1 MTAQE
6 LFDEAAAEHLS
17 RPDVGLG
24 RMLRSD
30 GLKVNGKV
38 FALLVDDRLV
48 VKVPAKQAS
57 ALVAAGEAE
66 AFRSGG
72 GRTMREWVSVA
83 PDREAWRRLMADA
96 IAYVESLTPS

>member
-1 MTAQE
+1 MTAQA
-6 LFDEAAAEHLS
+6 LFDEVAAEYLS
-17 RPDVGLG
+17 RRDVSVG

-48 VKVPAKQAS
+48 VKVPAKEAS

-66 AFRSGG
+66 AFQSGG

-83 PDREAWRRLMADA
+83 PDRDAWRRLMADA
-96 IAYVESLTPS
+96 VAYVESLARS